1 MKFYVSLFLIFL
13 SFFATAQIK
22 KIDSLNIELEKTTD
36 PAKKIDILLNISDI
50 YVRLNQD
57 SSLNYSQKA
66 LTYSFE
72 LKDTVRIALSK
83 QRIGKI
89 YCSQGKY
96 KPALTL
102 FNESAKIFKIK
113 NDSLNYAGV
122 LSDISNVQ
130 TIEGNYKNALKNLIK
145 ARQIFRKLNDKFTEA
160 SVLNK
165 IGSLYVSINQH
176 DKAIGYYNYALE
188 IMLEKDFKPAISALY
203 INIGNAYS
211 NMSKS
216 EINKTKKVSFS
227 KQAEIY
233 YLNALPI
240 KREINDLKGEGTCLL
255 NIGLNYS
262 RMQKYKLAEE
272 YLLQAVEICKK
283 TNSLTE
289 LYKSYQ
295 NLANNYVYNN
305 EFSKALKFAKK
316 VFHAYETDQFE
327 LGVKLKSENH
337 ETLFQIY
344 MQQNKNKKAIF
355 HYEEYIKLKDSIYNI
370 DLVKSVNELEI
381 KFQTELKEQEN
392 KLLQKENDIQKLQIQ
407 KSNIRV
413 YVLFISFLLA
423 FFSIIIILLFI
434 RQRRLKTRQK
444 TVLLEKKLLRSQ
456 MNPHFIFN
464 SLTAIQSFILKSK
477 PDEGAK
483 YLSKFATLIRIV
495 LEHSRIE
502 YVPVEKEIESLKYY
516 MDLQKLR
523 YENQFQYEIIQ
534 DERIQFD
541 NCLIPP
547 MLAQPFIENAIEHG
561 IAPSKKDGLIKISFL
576 KKDDKMIEFK
586 VEDNGVGISNTSI
599 NRNNESHH
607 SLATQITKERL
618 ELLNR
623 NKKDKIFLE
632 VKEKSNKNNEVEG
645 VITLFCIPYI
655 TRNE

>member
-1 MKFYVSLFLIFL
+1 MRFFISLILLFISIT
-13 SFFATAQIK
+13 SFSQNK
-22 KIDSLNIELEKTTD
+22 EIDSLNEKFNKTVETTE
-36 PAKKIDILLNISDI
+36 KIDLLIHIS
-50 YVRLNQD
+50 RLYIRINED
-57 SSLNYSQKA
+57 SSLYYSQKA
-66 LTYSFE
+66 LTYSSE
-72 LKDTVRIALSK
+72 INDTVRIALSK
-83 QRIGKI
+83 QFIGKI

-102 FNESAKIFKIK
+102 FNESAEMFKTK
-113 NDSLNYAGV
+113 HDSFNYAGA
-122 LSDISNVQ
+122 LSDISKVQ

-145 ARQIFRKLNDKFTEA
+145 ARQIFRKLKDKFTEA

-165 IGSLYVSINQH
+165 IGSLYISLNQH
-176 DKAIGYYNYALE
+176 SKAIEYYNYALE
-188 IMLEKDFKPAISALY
+188 IMLEKDFKLAISALY
-203 INIGNAYS
+203 INIGNVYS
-211 NMSKS
+211 NMGEN
-216 EINKTKKVSFS
+216 EINDVKKINFCQ
-227 KQAEIY
+227 KAETY
-233 YLNALPI
+233 YLKALPI
-240 KREINDLKGEGTCLL
+240 KRKINDLRGLGACLVNL
-255 NIGLNYS
+255 GLNNS
-262 RMQKYKLAEE
+262 RMQKYKLAEI
-272 YLLQAVEICKK
+272 YLLEAVEVCKK
-283 TNSLTE
+283 TNNLTD
-289 LYKSYQ
+289 LYKSYN
-295 NLANNYVYNN
+295 NLANNYVNNN
-305 EFSKALKFAKK
+305 EFSKALKYAEI
-316 VFHAYETDQFE
+316 VSIADITDQFE
-327 LGVKLKSENH
+327 LGIKLKSTNH
-337 ETLFQIY
+337 YLLAQIY
-344 MQQNKNKKAIF
+344 KQQNKNKKAIF
-355 HYEEYIKLKDSIYNI
+355 HYEEYVKLKDSIYNI

-423 FFSIIIILLFI
+423 FLSIIIILLYI
-434 RQRRLKTRQK
+434 RQRRLKTKQK

-464 SLTAIQSFILKSK
+464 SLTAIQSYILKSK
-477 PDEGAK
+477 PAEGAK

-523 YENQFQYEIIQ
+523 YEDQLQYEIIQ
-534 DERIQFD
+534 DESIKSD

-547 MLAQPFIENAIEHG
+547 MLAQPFIENAVEHG

-586 VEDNGVGISNTSI
+586 VEDNGVGISNTLI

-623 NKKDKIFLE
+623 NKKDKILFE
-632 VKEKSNKNNEVEG
+632 VKEKTNKNNEVEG
-645 VITLFCIPYI
+645 VITLFHIPYI
-655 TRNE
+655 INL